1 MEELSWETY
10 RFYLLLKGTVL
21 TILICILSENA
32 NAQTLPECYQYE
44 IYTVQEGDDLDQ
56 ISLHFGDIR
65 FRIPIYESN
74 MDFAENLN
82 QLTPGQT
89 LRIPINIYNYKE
101 ADLSISEVLEN
112 PFCLPDK
119 AAAGDLI
126 HADADSIITDDMTEE
141 ELLEEFRRAFES
153 LVEADADTIDEDNN
167 GHLQAEQQILLE
179 IDGMVIDETRSKVG
193 RDFYDLFYQSWQAPQ
208 EVSRFT
214 ITISEQPAPGLGT
227 IVTVRANETETFRHR
242 LQPRYE
248 VIQEAAR
255 FAVRITHNHLEQNPQ
270 DFIIY

>member
-1 MEELSWETY
+1 MY
-10 RFYLLLKGTVL
+10 A
-21 TILICILSENA
+21 ILIISLSIIPSITC
-32 NAQTLPECYQYE
+32 AQTMSDCHQYE
-44 IYTVQEGDDLDQ
+44 IYTVQDEENLDQ
-56 ISLHFGDIR
+56 VAMHFGDIQ
-65 FRIPIYESN
+65 FRISIYEAN
-74 MDFAENLN
+74 VDFVENLN
-82 QLTPGQT
+82 QLTPGQSV
-89 LRIPINIYNYKE
+89 RIPINIYHYNDAE
-101 ADLSISEVLEN
+101 LSLSEVLEN
-112 PFCLPDK
+112 PYCLPAD

-126 HADADSIITDDMTEE
+126 HAEADSIITDDLSEE

-153 LVEADADTIDEDNN
+153 LVEADADTIDDDN

-193 RDFYDLFYQSWQAPQ
+193 RDFYDLFYQTWQAPQ

-227 IVTVRANETETFRHR
+227 IVTVKANETETFRHR
-242 LQPRYE
+242 LQPHYE

-255 FAVRITHNHLEQNPQ
+255 FAVRITHNHLAQNPQ